1 MVSSQELQNA
11 YNWFYECMREYVWD
25 MDVVEILAELEVG
38 VYDAFPDKE
47 KLVKTAERLEREIRE
62 FYKDDEDLEKSFTEL
77 KELIDS
83 DDRLYL
89 PLYKVNEVLVK
100 EDNDEDQESE
110 RMRFTEEDRD
120 TER

>member
-1 MVSSQELQNA
+1 MLNSQELQNA

-100 EDNDEDQESE
+100 EDNDEDQENE
-110 RMRFTEEDRD
+110 RMRFTEEDRN
-120 TER
+120 T

>member
-38 VYDAFPDKE
+38 VYDAFPDRE

-100 EDNDEDQESE
+100 EDNDEDQESK